1 MVALLAKALIAAL
14 HFVTARIRTA
24 YLRSVGAF
32 WDILVT
38 CISCPPVFTHTGS
51 VLPVASP
58 SITGVAK
65 ALVFTVNA
73 VCHIL
78 TF

>member
-1 MVALLAKALIAAL
+1 MVTIIAKALIAAL
-14 HFVTARIRTA
+14 HFVTARIRSA